1 MRDGWTPRVRWTL
14 VVLAMVGLVACHGTD
29 QPTTMPTPSP
39 SRSASASPSASS
51 SPSSTL
57 GEQTLVDEAI
67 AALTEYLALANEVEN
82 DGGRGW
88 EEKLKPWWGSDEM
101 IESGVS
107 HFSTLQDLGWHTEG
121 TTSIAKVGG
130 YVSELDTRTVSL
142 SYCLDATQGRI
153 MDADGHEVADV
164 PERPY
169 EAEAIIRL
177 APARPEI
184 LTMRNH
190 RDRPC

>member
-88 EEKLKPWWGSDEM
+88 VEKLKPWWGSDEM

-107 HFSTLQDLGWHTEG
+107 HFNHMLENGWHTEG
-121 TTSIAKVGG
+121 STELVEVMSTDYVESNTTV
-130 YVSELDTRTVSL
+130 VLE
-142 SYCLDATQGRI
+142 YCLDARSMRVLDDSGTEPAHAPDHPFKAASELLHSNGRW
-153 MDADGHEVADV
+153 
-164 PERPY
+164 
-169 EAEAIIRL
+169 L
-177 APARPEI
+177 I
-184 LTMRNH
+184 LDQQAMWEEQ
-190 RDRPC
+190 C